1 MSVEQPPRAVHCA
14 GTGDKDVLLQN
25 YLLTFNFSD
34 LLFVLMQ
41 TNRSWKAA
49 TVGPRS
55 LRTVTTFSA
64 ERVGTWAGFAHSF
77 IYLSVFSLLQLK
89 ASFPYFVTS
98 GRLYVCMREVGE
110 IALFL
115 HDLTALL
122 PEHMTFWKEKRS
134 PPVGALC
141 LASEICT
148 GKEVSS

>member
-1 MSVEQPPRAVHCA
+1 MLALGIKMSSFKI
-14 GTGDKDVLLQN
+14 TFSLLIS
-25 YLLTFNFSD
+25 LTFS
-34 LLFVLMQ
+34 LTVLMQ
-41 TNRSWKAA
+41 TNRAWKAA
-49 TVGPRS
+49 KVGPRS
-55 LRTVTTFSA
+55 LRTVTMFSA
-64 ERVGTWAGFAHSF
+64 GRVGTWAGFAHSF
-77 IYLSVFSLLQLK
+77 IYLSVFSLLQLN